1 VKSNLKIVFKTE
13 GLMRVRVLAACVAA
27 LVAAAP
33 AARADEDAL
42 RRRIE
47 ELEAQQRE
55 VLEQLK
61 AMQRELDAERERRAA
76 PAPVPAVAPPAA
88 PEDPAP
94 ELVAPAAAPAAP
106 APVAVPAAP
115 APAAGEGARVT
126 EVERRQNI
134 LTEEVRKIR
143 DFLILPETQE
153 LKGRY
158 GLGPAASKVYG
169 LPGRGLSIGGYG
181 EANYKIV
188 TANGDGAQDTF
199 DFLRFVLYAGYKFTD
214 WLVFNSE
221 TELEHAFAGE
231 DSVSSDSGEVALE
244 FATLDFLFHPAAN
257 ARGGL
262 MLVPMGFINEVHEP
276 PFYFG
281 NVRPPVETQ
290 ILPSTWRANGAGIFG
305 QPLEGLEYKAYG
317 LTSFNA
323 KGYRSLN
330 LRDARQNGNRE
341 IAEDWSFVGRLDYAP
356 FEEWSFGGSMYLGD
370 QGQNEEY
377 GNEDIG
383 FRRVGV
389 FTQIYEVHTEVIS
402 RGWWFRLLGTNALI
416 DDAGILSQDEEIE
429 LATGGQPI
437 GKVMLGIYTEAAY
450 DVLPLLWPDTDQ
462 YLAPWFR
469 YTWLDTTNKVASGF
483 ARDPAARRWFYE
495 FGLQYKPHPQ
505 VVLKADY
512 HIQESAAG
520 PSPEELRLGGGFVF

>member
-1 VKSNLKIVFKTE
+1 
-13 GLMRVRVLAACVAA
+13 MRVGILATCLAA
-27 LVAAAP
+27 LMLAAP
-33 AARADEDAL
+33 AVRADEEAL

-61 AMQRELDAERERRAA
+61 SMKRELDAQRQQAAPAAAPVA
-76 PAPVPAVAPPAA
+76 PAPVVAP
-88 PEDPAP
+88 
-94 ELVAPAAAPAAP
+94 LPAAAPAAP
-106 APVAVPAAP
+106 VPAPAPAAVQAAP
-115 APAAGEGARVT
+115 APAGGEGSRVT

-153 LKGRY
+153 LKGQY

-188 TANGDGAQDTF
+188 TANGNGEQDSF
-199 DFLRFVLYAGYKFTD
+199 DFLRFVLYTGYKFND
-214 WLVFNSE
+214 WIVFNSE
-221 TELEHAFAGE
+221 VEVEHAGTE
-231 DSVSSDSGEVALE
+231 ESVSSDGGAVALE
-244 FATLDFLFHPAAN
+244 FATLDFLFNPAAN
-257 ARGGL
+257 VRGGL

-281 NVRPPVETQ
+281 NTRPPVETQ
-290 ILPSTWRANGAGIFG
+290 ILPSTWSATGAGLFG
-305 QPLEGLEYKAYG
+305 QPLEGLEYKLYG
-317 LTSFNA
+317 VTSLNA

-330 LRDARQNGNRE
+330 LRDARQGGNDAV
-341 IAEDWSFVGRLDYAP
+341 AEDWSFVGRFDYAP
-356 FEEWSFGGSMYLGD
+356 LEEWSLGGSMYLGD

-389 FTQIYEVHTEVIS
+389 FTQIYEAHTEVIT

-416 DDAGILSQDEEIE
+416 DDAGILSQDQQIE
-429 LATGGQPI
+429 LATDGQPI

-450 DVLPLLWPDTDQ
+450 NFLPLLLPDTDQ

-469 YTWLDTTNKVASGF
+469 YSWLDTTNSVAKGF
-483 ARDPAARRWFYE
+483 SRDPAARRWYYE
-495 FGLQYKPHPQ
+495 FGLAYKPIPQ

-512 HIQESAAG
+512 HIQESDAG
-520 PSPEELRLGGGFVF
+520 PGPDELRLGGGFVF

>member
-1 VKSNLKIVFKTE
+1 
-13 GLMRVRVLAACVAA
+13 MVRARWLSACLAAMAMVATST
-27 LVAAAP
+27 LPV
-33 AARADEDAL
+33 RADEEAL

-47 ELEAQQRE
+47 ELESQQRE

-61 AMQRELDAERERRAA
+61 EMKRELDAERERRAA
-76 PAPVPAVAPPAA
+76 PA
-88 PEDPAP
+88 
-94 ELVAPAAAPAAP
+94 AAPAAP
-106 APVAVPAAP
+106 AVVAPAPVVAPVPAP
-115 APAAGEGARVT
+115 APAAVPVQAAQPPAEGGEGPRVT

-134 LTEEVRKIR
+134 LTEEIRKIR
-143 DFLILPETQE
+143 DFLVLPETQE

-188 TANGDGAQDTF
+188 TEDGNGANDEF
-199 DFLRFVLYAGYKFTD
+199 DFLRFVLYTGYKFND
-214 WLVFNSE
+214 WIVFNSE
-221 TELEHAFAGE
+221 VELEHAVTESTISAGG
-231 DSVSSDSGEVALE
+231 GEVALE
-244 FATLDFLFHPAAN
+244 FATLDFLLAEQAN
-257 ARGGL
+257 LRGGL

-290 ILPSTWRANGAGIFG
+290 IIPSTWRANGAGLFG
-305 QPLEGLEYKAYG
+305 QLAEGLEYKAYG

-330 LRDARQNGNRE
+330 LRDARQDGNRE
-341 IAEDWSFVGRLDYAP
+341 IAEDWSFVSKVDYAP
-356 FEEWSFGGSMYLGD
+356 IEIWSLGGSMYLGD

-383 FRRVGV
+383 FRQVGV
-389 FTQIYEVHTEVIS
+389 FTQIYEVHTEVITQ
-402 RGWWFRLLGTNALI
+402 GFEFRLLGTNALV

-429 LATGGQPI
+429 QATGGQPI
-437 GKVMLGIYTEAAY
+437 GKVMLGIYGEAAY
-450 DVLPLLWPDTDQ
+450 NVLPLMWPDTTQ

-469 YTWLDTTNKVASGF
+469 YSWLDTTNKVAKGF
-483 ARDPAARRWFYE
+483 SRNLAARRNFYE
-495 FGLQYKPHPQ
+495 FGLQYKPIPQ

-512 HIQESAAG
+512 HIQDAEQG
-520 PSPEELRLGGGFVF
+520 TLPDELRLGGGFVF

>member
-1 VKSNLKIVFKTE
+1 
-13 GLMRVRVLAACVAA
+13 MRVRILAACLAA
-27 LVAAAP
+27 LMLAAP
-33 AARADEDAL
+33 AARADEEAL

-61 AMQRELDAERERRAA
+61 SMKRELDAQRQQA
-76 PAPVPAVAPPAA
+76 
-88 PEDPAP
+88 
-94 ELVAPAAAPAAP
+94 APAAAPAAP
-106 APVAVPAAP
+106 APVVAPVPAAAPAAPVVAPAPAAVQAAP
-115 APAAGEGARVT
+115 APAGGEGSRVT

-188 TANGDGAQDTF
+188 TANGNGAKDTF
-199 DFLRFVLYAGYKFTD
+199 DFLRFVLYAGYKFND
-214 WLVFNSE
+214 WIVFNSE
-221 TELEHAFAGE
+221 TEIEHSFAGE

-262 MLVPMGFINEVHEP
+262 VLVPMGFMNEVHEP

-290 ILPSTWRANGAGIFG
+290 ILPTTWRANGAGFFG

-317 LTSFNA
+317 ITSFNA

-356 FEEWSFGGSMYLGD
+356 LEEWSLGGSMYLGD

-383 FRRVGV
+383 FRQVGV
-389 FTQIYEVHTEVIS
+389 FTQIYEVHTEVIT

-416 DDAGILSQDEEIE
+416 DDAGILSQDEDIE
-429 LATGGQPI
+429 LATDGQPI

-450 DVLPLLWPDTDQ
+450 NVLPLLWPDTDQ
-462 YLAPWFR
+462 YFAPWFR
-469 YTWLDTTNKVASGF
+469 YSWLDTTNSVAKGF
-483 ARDPAARRWFYE
+483 SRDPAARRWFYE
-495 FGLQYKPHPQ
+495 FGLQYKPIPQ

-512 HIQESAAG
+512 HIQESDAG
-520 PSPEELRLGGGFVF
+520 PGPDELRLGGGFVF